1 MSQTD
6 PIADFLTCI
15 RNGVKAKKSFVD
27 VPFSK
32 IKERIAVILE
42 DEGYIERFETVDVK
56 LKGKETGHKAL
67 RVYNRY
73 LDSARRQPVI
83 EGILR
88 ISKPGRRVYVPADRI
103 PTVKSGIGVA
113 ILSTSNGVVADRVAR
128 RNRWGGEII
137 CNVW

>member
-15 RNGVKAKKSFVD
+15 RNGVKAKKAYVD
-27 VPFSK
+27 VPYSK
-32 IKERIAVILE
+32 IKEKISEILQ
-42 DEGYIERFETVDVK
+42 DEGYIEGFETVDVK
-56 LKGKETGHKAL
+56 IRGRETVHKAL
-67 RVYNRY
+67 RVKMRY
-73 LDSARRQPVI
+73 LDGARRQPVI
-83 EGILR
+83 EGLLR
-88 ISKPGRRVYVPADRI
+88 VSKPGRRVYVPADRI